1 VYHDSIATASNG
13 FTADMR
19 DHLRFYLN
27 GRPQTV
33 RGEAAFASLSD
44 YLRGQLGLAGTKVV
58 CAEGD
63 CGACT
68 VLVGRPSGD
77 RLQYAPVDSC
87 IQFLYQLDGTH
98 VVTVE
103 GLSQNGDLHPVQRAM
118 VDCHGSQCGYCTP
131 GFVMALA
138 GWAAAGC
145 RDDRRLALTGNLCRC
160 TGYLPILDAADSI
173 APREG
178 EAPAEPAFWLGGNLA
193 LPALAAELVDL
204 AVEPLSMTDGRR
216 MLAAPTNLDDA
227 VAFKTANPTA
237 VVIAGGTELGVLHNK
252 RGDDPAAILTLA
264 RVTGLNAIERAGG
277 RVVIGANVTWAR
289 IEREL
294 VPILPA
300 LDPIVRRF
308 GSPQIRTVATLAG
321 NIVNGSPIADA
332 LPLLLVMDAELEL
345 IGPNGVRRRRPIN
358 GFYTGY
364 KTKDMAA
371 DELLTRVTL
380 PLPVAGDRLRLYKV
394 SRRNDLDIATFG
406 AAVRIQESGGVIRRA
421 AVAYSGVGP
430 MVVRL
435 PRTEAALIGKPFRE
449 STFRHAG
456 RVARS
461 EVTPITD
468 VRGGRDF
475 RSQLAEN
482 ILAKFYFEEADE
494 ALVPSPLA
502 GEGTR

>member
-1 VYHDSIATASNG
+1 
-13 FTADMR
+13 MR
-19 DHLRFYLN
+19 DEIRFYLN
-27 GRPQTV
+27 GRHQTV
-33 RGEAAFASLSD
+33 RGAAVFGSLTD

-68 VLVGRPSGD
+68 VLVGQPSLKTVTPLAGEGQGGGL
-77 RLQYAPVDSC
+77 RYIPVDSC

-98 VVTVE
+98 VITVE
-103 GLSQNGDLHPVQRAM
+103 GMSVNGDLHPVQRAM

-138 GWAAAGC
+138 GWAEAGC

-160 TGYLPILDAADSI
+160 TGYLPILDAADAI
-173 APREG
+173 AG
-178 EAPAEPAFWLGGNLA
+178 EPPESVSSRYDT
-193 LPALAAELVDL
+193 PALIEDL
-204 AVEPLSMTDGRR
+204 NQRAVEPIRITDGRR
-216 MLAAPTNLDDA
+216 TFAAPTKLADA
-227 VAFKTANPTA
+227 VAFKSAHPTA
-237 VVIAGGTELGVLHNK
+237 VIVAGGTELGVLRNK
-252 RGDDPAAILTLA
+252 RDDDPVAILSLA
-264 RVTGLNAIERAGG
+264 RVPGFASIEPLGD

-294 VPILPA
+294 IPILPA

-308 GSPQIRTVATLAG
+308 GSPQIRAIATLAG
-321 NIVNGSPIADA
+321 NVVNGSPIADSV
-332 LPLLLVMDAELEL
+332 PLLLVMDAELEL
-345 IGPNGVRRRRPIN
+345 ISPRGTRRRSIN

-364 KTKDMAA
+364 KQKDMAA

-380 PLPVAGDRLRLYKV
+380 PLPNADDRLTLYKV

-406 AAVRIQESGGVIRRA
+406 AAIRIHETDGIIRRA

-430 MVVRL
+430 IVVRL
-435 PRTEAALIGKPFRE
+435 PRTENALIGKPFRE
-449 STFRHAG
+449 STFRAAG
-456 RVARS
+456 RMARS
-461 EVTPITD
+461 EVTPLTD

-482 ILAKFYFEEADE
+482 ILVKFFLEEAE
-494 ALVPSPLA
+494 APAVTA
-502 GEGTR
+502 CG